1 MDKINFD
8 NIKRIPYDYDE
19 EKRDLNNVLKEAR
32 LINEI
37 QSELSS
43 FIDQQDDDINM
54 VEQNIETAA
63 ILTHKSSHQ
72 LELASGKKFKLSPII
87 IGSVVGASLTLP
99 LTVGLATPGIII
111 GYAAGGGALLGG
123 VIGKKLA

>member
-1 MDKINFD
+1 MDKINLD
-8 NIKRIPYDYDE
+8 NIKRIPYDYEE
-19 EKRDLNNVLKEAR
+19 EKKELNNVLREAR

-43 FIDQQDDDINM
+43 FIDQQDNDISI
-54 VEQNIETAA
+54 VEENIENTA
-63 ILTHKSSHQ
+63 ILTHKSSQQ

-87 IGSVVGASLTLP
+87 IGSAVGASLTLP

-123 VIGKKLA
+123 IIGKKLA